1 MATMEDEDVLVRW
14 MIRRDIPTVLDIE
27 RESFEDPWTE
37 KELLK
42 YLQERT
48 HIGMVA
54 VIADDV
60 VGFML
65 YDLQAQLV
73 KIDSIAVDKTCR
85 RSGIGSCLLAKIRA
99 KLTQQRSLIRTM
111 VREKNLQA
119 LAFFR
124 SSGFVATELVRRPF
138 RDSTEDGYLLEF
150 ERGTR
155 RLSLT
160 NRITTASQNF
170 GE

>member
-1 MATMEDEDVLVRW
+1 MATLEDEDVLVRW

-27 RESFEDPWTE
+27 LASFEDPWTD
-37 KELLK
+37 KEFME
-42 YLQERT
+42 YLQART

-54 VIADDV
+54 VIADEV

-65 YDLQAQLV
+65 YDLQANRVQ
-73 KIDSIAVDKTCR
+73 IDSIAVEKSCR
-85 RSGIGSCLLAKIRA
+85 RSGIGSCLLAKIRS

-111 VREKNLQA
+111 VREGNLQA

-138 RDSTEDGYLLEF
+138 DNSTEDGYLLEF

-160 NRITTASQNF
+160 NRITTTSQNF

>member
-1 MATMEDEDVLVRW
+1 MATLEDEDVLVRW

-27 RESFEDPWTE
+27 RASFEDPWTD
-37 KELLK
+37 KEFME
-42 YLQERT
+42 YLQART

-54 VIADDV
+54 VIADEV

-65 YDLQAQLV
+65 YDLQANRVQ
-73 KIDSIAVDKTCR
+73 IDSIAVEKSCR
-85 RSGIGSCLLAKIRA
+85 RSGIGSCLLAKIRS

-111 VREKNLQA
+111 VREGNLQA

-124 SSGFVATELVRRPF
+124 SNGFVATELVRRPF
-138 RDSTEDGYLLEF
+138 DNSTEDGYLLEF

-160 NRITTASQNF
+160 NRITTTSQNF